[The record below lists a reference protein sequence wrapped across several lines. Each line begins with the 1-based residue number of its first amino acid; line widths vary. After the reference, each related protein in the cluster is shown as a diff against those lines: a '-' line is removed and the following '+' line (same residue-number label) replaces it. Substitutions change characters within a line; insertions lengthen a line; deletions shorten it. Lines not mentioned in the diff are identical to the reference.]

1 MFGFGGKEKVI
12 DKARR
17 LVISGKPE
25 KALEVLQSAL
35 TGDDSDLPLIL
46 EIMHVYSSMG
56 HFKEVIIWAKKG
68 EGISRDTKEHII
80 KEVEDLYYGSNKPRE
95 LAEYLV
101 EKRTEAR
108 DFEGVWEIVEGTDR
122 EHLAEI
128 IQKENAILS
137 NIREKEKLSPRDR
150 MHFYM
155 TGLCYEPLDTRKSME
170 IFMELLQKAPEEEDT
185 IYNEIERINRNLF
198 GDPYIMIA
206 LGRLL
211 IRRGNLERGIEQ
223 FKKATERSPQI
234 TPYAIEVLEE
244 FSEKVPET
252 LDLLSDLYIKTGDK
266 EKALQVLN
274 KFRGKAAIKKYE
286 ELVRTNPNSVEALQ
300 KLAYAYLDEKR
311 YEDTLK
317 TLKKVFELNPDA
329 LNVQEVVGIVERV
342 TDNPDAIFI
351 ASEILR
357 KMGKPKLAVEALK
370 KAFAISPSSVDD
382 ILGSLK
388 DVLSEYPDL
397 VEAVVFKG
405 ELLAFKKEFD
415 EAIETIETVLDYP
428 EGIELA
434 KEVLLKIYKN
444 NPENSKS
451 AILVNIINLKTNPE
465 RSIENLNRILSEEP
479 GAIPYLMKQLD
490 TWIRIKPDYIPYVLK
505 AYESFPPDAFPPF
518 VLPFA
523 IAEAYALNGDFENAR
538 QFYIKAVKQDPN
550 RAGFIIKAIRNH
562 PESQENFLLLIELLI
577 LFRMFK
583 KAEEVIQTSIKKF
596 PDITRELVTVL
607 LTSVERVGR
616 SPGIYSI
623 LLNLLNEHGY
633 YEEVIKYGERAED
646 ILPRGK
652 RGDLYFNLANA
663 YGKTGRE
670 QEFVKYLALA
680 VAEDRNLVKK
690 AIGLIESFM
699 KEQEVSSETYLLL
712 HSLYRDERE
721 ISKAADALYM
731 AYEKNPGIGDAI
743 IEDFKKLIDIAPIE
757 ASLYHRLGQIML
769 SRGDGSALELLQKA
783 ARFDPTLREAVIESL
798 KSAEGTPLESN
809 AILLRID
816 FLKQEGKLNE
826 VMNALIQVYEGF
838 PEMRQKVVTE
848 IMGLLQKIEVT
859 PENYRD
865 ILKIILEER
874 RNRVIVEFV
883 EKLVKN
889 YPGVAKDIIALLDEY
904 FGEEYPTPLRLLKA
918 KLLKISG
925 KKEEVVRELRVV
937 YEKAP
942 DSAGTI
948 LELLDVDSPESAR
961 LYIDCN
967 IQIGNYD
974 EAFKGLSLLGNDDRV
989 AYLQE
994 LIRYSDRVEYRKE
1007 LVKIYAVMGH
1017 WDRVLE
1023 IGESIV
1029 EQDERDRALLY
1040 LAGKDI
1046 HVDYN
1051 VLQEVKEEILKERIK
1066 DAESPE
1072 EKYKYAL
1079 KLGDEE
1085 LISGVL
1091 KELPEEKRVR
1101 EAARFE
1107 IKNGR
1112 YLVAL
1117 KLLNGLEKDA
1127 VVLKMMEVCA
1137 SRLGM
1142 KRLLR
1147 EIRTSL
1153 TQSGEVA
1160 FFKEDRYKGGWKMI
1174 QPLPGR

>member
-17 LVISGKPE
+17 LVISGKTE
-25 KALEVLQSAL
+25 KALEVLQGAL
-35 TGDDSDLPLIL
+35 TGDESDLSLIL
-46 EIMHVYSSMG
+46 EIMHLYSSMG

-68 EGISRDTKEHII
+68 EGISRETKEHII

-108 DFEGVWEIVEGTDR
+108 DFERVWEIIESIDR
-122 EHLAEI
+122 EHLADI

-155 TGLCYEPLDTRKSME
+155 TGLCYEPLDTKKSME

-198 GDPYIMIA
+198 GDPYIMIT

-211 IRRGNLERGIEQ
+211 IKRGNLERGIEQ
-223 FKKATERSPQI
+223 FKKATERTPQI
-234 TPYAIEVLEE
+234 IPYAIEVLEG
-244 FSEKVPET
+244 FSENVPET

-286 ELVRTNPNSVEALQ
+286 ELVRTNPDSIEALQ
-300 KLAYAYLDEKR
+300 KLACAYLDEKR
-311 YEDTLK
+311 YEDALK
-317 TLKKVFELNPDA
+317 TLKKVLELNIDV
-329 LNVQEVVGIVERV
+329 LNVQEIEGIVEKV
-342 TDNPDAIFI
+342 TDNPDALFI
-351 ASEILR
+351 ASDILR
-357 KMGKPKLAVEALK
+357 KLGKPKLAVEALK

-388 DVLSEYPDL
+388 DVLSEYPEL
-397 VEAVVFKG
+397 VEGIVFKG

-415 EAIETIETVLDYP
+415 NAIETIETVLDVP

-451 AILVNIINLKTNPE
+451 AILVNIINLKANPE

-505 AYESFPPDAFPPF
+505 AYTSFPPDVFPPF

-583 KAEEVIQTSIKKF
+583 KAEEVIRISIKKF
-596 PDITRELVTVL
+596 PDITGELVTLL
-607 LTSVERVGR
+607 LTSVERVGK

-633 YEEVIKYGERAED
+633 YEEVIKYGERAEE

-652 RGDLYFNLANA
+652 RGNLYLNLASA

-690 AIGLIESFM
+690 AIDLIESFM

-757 ASLYHRLGQIML
+757 ASLYYRLGQIML
-769 SRGDGSALELLQKA
+769 SRGNGSSLELLQKA
-783 ARFDPTLREAVIESL
+783 VRFDPDLREAVIESL
-798 KSAEGTPLESN
+798 ESAEGTPLEGN
-809 AILLRID
+809 AILLKINL
-816 FLKQEGKLNE
+816 LKQEGRLND

-838 PEMRQKVVTE
+838 PEMRQKVVNE
-848 IMGLLQKIEVT
+848 IMGLLPKIEIT

-883 EKLVKN
+883 EKLVRK
-889 YPGVAKDIIALLDEY
+889 YPGVAKDIMTLLDEY
-904 FGEEYPTPLRLLKA
+904 FGEEYPAPLRFLRA

-925 KKEEVVRELRVV
+925 KKDEVIKELRVI

-961 LYIDCN
+961 LYVDCN
-967 IQIGNYD
+967 IQVGNYD
-974 EAFKGLSLLGNDDRV
+974 EAFKGLTLLKHEERV
-989 AYLQE
+989 SYLQE
-994 LIRYSDRVEYRKE
+994 LIRYSDRIDYRKE
-1007 LVKIYAVMGH
+1007 LMRIYAVMGH
-1017 WDRVLE
+1017 WDRVFE
-1023 IGESIV
+1023 IGESLI
-1029 EQDERDRALLY
+1029 EQDERDRAFLY

-1051 VLQEVKEEILKERIK
+1051 VLQKVKEEILRERIRN
-1066 DAESPE
+1066 AESPE
-1072 EKYKYAL
+1072 EKYINAL
-1079 KLGDEE
+1079 KLGDEG
-1085 LISGVL
+1085 LISEVL
-1091 KELPEEKRVR
+1091 KELPEEKRIK

-1107 IKNGR
+1107 IKKGR
-1112 YLVAL
+1112 FLVAL
-1117 KLLNGLEKDA
+1117 KLVNGLEKDTD
-1127 VVLKMMEVCA
+1127 VLRMMEVCA

-1147 EIRTSL
+1147 QVRRLL
-1153 TQSGEVA
+1153 TQLGEVA
-1160 FFKEDRYKGGWKMI
+1160 IKEDRYKEGWKMI
-1174 QPLPGR
+1174 HPLPGR

>member
-17 LVISGKPE
+17 LVISGKTE

-35 TGDDSDLPLIL
+35 TGDESDLSLIL
-46 EIMHVYSSMG
+46 EIMHLYSSLG

-68 EGISRDTKEHII
+68 EGISRETKEHII

-95 LAEYLV
+95 LAGYLV

-108 DFEGVWEIVEGTDR
+108 DFEGVWEIIEGMDR
-122 EHLAEI
+122 EHLADI

-137 NIREKEKLSPRDR
+137 NIREKERFSPRDR

-155 TGLCYEPLDTRKSME
+155 TALCYEPLDTKKSME

-198 GDPYIMIA
+198 GDPYIMIT

-223 FKKATERSPQI
+223 FKKATERTPQI

-244 FSEKVPET
+244 FSENIPEA
-252 LDLLSDLYIKTGDK
+252 LDLLSDLYIKTGNK

-286 ELVRTNPNSVEALQ
+286 ELVRTNPDSIEALR
-300 KLAYAYLDEKR
+300 KLTYAYLDEKR
-311 YEDTLK
+311 YEDALK

-329 LNVQEVVGIVERV
+329 LNVQEVVGIIEKV

-357 KMGKPKLAVEALK
+357 KMGKPKLAVKALK

-388 DVLSEYPDL
+388 DVLSEYPDM
-397 VEAVVFKG
+397 VEGIVFKG

-415 EAIETIETVLDYP
+415 DAIETIEMVLDEP

-451 AILVNIINLKTNPE
+451 AILVNIINLKANPE

-479 GAIPYLMKQLD
+479 GAVPYLMKQLD

-505 AYESFPPDAFPPF
+505 AYTSFPAEVFPPF

-538 QFYIKAVKQDPN
+538 RFYIKAVKQDPN

-577 LFRMFK
+577 LFRMFR
-583 KAEEVIQTSIKKF
+583 KAEEVIRISIKKF
-596 PDITRELVTVL
+596 PDITGELVTLL
-607 LTSVERVGR
+607 LTSVERVGK

-652 RGDLYFNLANA
+652 RGNLYLNLANA

-690 AIGLIESFM
+690 AIDLIESFM

-757 ASLYHRLGQIML
+757 ASLYYRLGQIML
-769 SRGDGSALELLQKA
+769 SRGNGSGLELLQKA
-783 ARFDPTLREAVIESL
+783 VRFDPNLRDVVIESL
-798 KSAEGTPLESN
+798 ESAEGTALEGN
-809 AILLRID
+809 TILLKID
-816 FLKQEGKLNE
+816 FLKQEGRLNE
-826 VMNALIQVYEGF
+826 VMDALIQVYKGF
-838 PEMRQKVVTE
+838 PEMRQKVVNE
-848 IMGLLQKIEVT
+848 IMGLLPKIEIT

-874 RNRVIVEFV
+874 RNRVIAEFV
-883 EKLVKN
+883 EKLVKD
-889 YPGVAKDIIALLDEY
+889 YPGLTKDIITLLDEY
-904 FGEEYPTPLRLLKA
+904 FGEEYPAPLRFLRA
-918 KLLKISG
+918 ELLKISG
-925 KKEEVVRELRVV
+925 KKDEVIRELRAI

-942 DSAGTI
+942 DSAGRI
-948 LELLDVDSPESAR
+948 LGLLDVDSPESAR
-961 LYIDCN
+961 LYVDCN
-967 IQIGNYD
+967 IQVGNYD
-974 EAFKGLSLLGNDDRV
+974 EAFKGLSLLDYEERV
-989 AYLQE
+989 SYLQE
-994 LIRYSDRVEYRKE
+994 LIRYSDRIDYRKE
-1007 LVKIYAVMGH
+1007 LMKIYAVMGH

-1023 IGESIV
+1023 IGESLV
-1029 EQDERDRALLY
+1029 EQDERDRAFLY

-1051 VLQEVKEEILKERIK
+1051 VLQKVKEEILMERIRG
-1066 DAESPE
+1066 AESPE
-1072 EKYKYAL
+1072 EKYINAL
-1079 KLGDEE
+1079 KLGDEG
-1085 LISGVL
+1085 LISEVL
-1091 KELPEEKRVR
+1091 KALPEEKRIK

-1107 IKNGR
+1107 IKKGR
-1112 YLVAL
+1112 YLMGL
-1117 KLLNGLEKDA
+1117 KLLNGLEKDTD
-1127 VVLKMMEVCA
+1127 VLRMMEVCA

-1147 EIRTSL
+1147 EIRITL

-1160 FFKEDRYKGGWKMI
+1160 FKEDKYKEGWKMI
-1174 QPLPGR
+1174 HPLPGR

>member
-17 LVISGKPE
+17 LVISGKTE

-35 TGDDSDLPLIL
+35 TGDESDLSLIL
-46 EIMHVYSSMG
+46 EIMHLYSSLG

-68 EGISRDTKEHII
+68 EGISRETKEHII

-95 LAEYLV
+95 LAGYLV

-108 DFEGVWEIVEGTDR
+108 DFEGVWEIIEGMDR
-122 EHLAEI
+122 EHLADI

-137 NIREKEKLSPRDR
+137 NIREKERFSPRDR

-155 TGLCYEPLDTRKSME
+155 TALCYEPLDTKKSME

-198 GDPYIMIA
+198 GDPYIMIT

-223 FKKATERSPQI
+223 FKKATERTPQI

-244 FSEKVPET
+244 FSENIPEA
-252 LDLLSDLYIKTGDK
+252 LDLLSDLYIKTGNK

-286 ELVRTNPNSVEALQ
+286 ELVRTNPDSIEALR
-300 KLAYAYLDEKR
+300 KLTYAYLDEKR
-311 YEDTLK
+311 YEDALK
-317 TLKKVFELNPDA
+317 TLKKVFELNPGA
-329 LNVQEVVGIVERV
+329 LNIQEVVGIIEKV

-357 KMGKPKLAVEALK
+357 KMGKPKLAVKSLK

-388 DVLSEYPDL
+388 DVLSEYPDM
-397 VEAVVFKG
+397 VEGIVFKG

-415 EAIETIETVLDYP
+415 DAIETIEMVLDEP

-451 AILVNIINLKTNPE
+451 AILVNIINLKANPE

-479 GAIPYLMKQLD
+479 GAVPYLMKQLD

-505 AYESFPPDAFPPF
+505 AYTSFPAEVFPPF

-538 QFYIKAVKQDPN
+538 RFYIKAVKQDPN

-583 KAEEVIQTSIKKF
+583 KAEEVIRISIKKF
-596 PDITRELVTVL
+596 PDITGELVTLL
-607 LTSVERVGR
+607 LTSVERVGK

-652 RGDLYFNLANA
+652 RGNLYFNLASA

-690 AIGLIESFM
+690 AIDLIESFM

-757 ASLYHRLGQIML
+757 ASLYYRLGQIML
-769 SRGDGSALELLQKA
+769 SRGNGSGLELLQKA
-783 ARFDPTLREAVIESL
+783 VRFDPNLRDVVIESL
-798 KSAEGTPLESN
+798 ESAEGTALEGN
-809 AILLRID
+809 TILLKID
-816 FLKQEGKLNE
+816 FLKQEGRLNE
-826 VMNALIQVYEGF
+826 VMDALIQVYKGF
-838 PEMRQKVVTE
+838 PEMRQKVVNE
-848 IMGLLQKIEVT
+848 IMGLLPKIEIT

-874 RNRVIVEFV
+874 RNRVIAEFV
-883 EKLVKN
+883 EKLVKD
-889 YPGVAKDIIALLDEY
+889 YPGLTKDIITLLDEY
-904 FGEEYPTPLRLLKA
+904 FGEEYPAPLRFLRA
-918 KLLKISG
+918 ELLKISG
-925 KKEEVVRELRVV
+925 KKDEVIRELRAI

-942 DSAGTI
+942 DSAGRI
-948 LELLDVDSPESAR
+948 LGLLDVDSPESAR
-961 LYIDCN
+961 LYVDCN
-967 IQIGNYD
+967 IQVGNYD
-974 EAFKGLSLLGNDDRV
+974 EAFKGLSLLDYEERV
-989 AYLQE
+989 SYLQE
-994 LIRYSDRVEYRKE
+994 LIRYSDRIDYRKE
-1007 LVKIYAVMGH
+1007 LMKIYAVMGH

-1023 IGESIV
+1023 IGESLV
-1029 EQDERDRALLY
+1029 EQDERDRAFLY

-1051 VLQEVKEEILKERIK
+1051 VLQKVKEEILMERIRG
-1066 DAESPE
+1066 AESPE
-1072 EKYKYAL
+1072 EKYINAL
-1079 KLGDEE
+1079 KLGDEG
-1085 LISGVL
+1085 LISEVL
-1091 KELPEEKRVR
+1091 KALPEEKRIK

-1107 IKNGR
+1107 IKKGR
-1112 YLVAL
+1112 YLMGL
-1117 KLLNGLEKDA
+1117 KLLNGLEKDTD
-1127 VVLKMMEVCA
+1127 VLRMMEVCA

-1147 EIRTSL
+1147 EIRITL

-1160 FFKEDRYKGGWKMI
+1160 FKEDKYKEGWKMI
-1174 QPLPGR
+1174 HPLPGR

>member
-17 LVISGKPE
+17 LVISGKTE

-35 TGDDSDLPLIL
+35 TGDESDLSLIL
-46 EIMHVYSSMG
+46 EIMHLYSSLG

-68 EGISRDTKEHII
+68 EGISRETKEHII

-95 LAEYLV
+95 LAGYLV

-108 DFEGVWEIVEGTDR
+108 DFEGVWEIIEGMDR
-122 EHLAEI
+122 EHLADI

-137 NIREKEKLSPRDR
+137 NIREKERFSPRDR

-155 TGLCYEPLDTRKSME
+155 TALCYEPLDTKKSME

-198 GDPYIMIA
+198 GDPYIMIT

-223 FKKATERSPQI
+223 FKKATERTPQI

-244 FSEKVPET
+244 FSENIPEA
-252 LDLLSDLYIKTGDK
+252 LDLLSDLYIKTGNK

-286 ELVRTNPNSVEALQ
+286 ELVRTNPDSIEALR
-300 KLAYAYLDEKR
+300 KLTYAYLDEKR
-311 YEDTLK
+311 YEDALK
-317 TLKKVFELNPDA
+317 TLKKVFELNPGA
-329 LNVQEVVGIVERV
+329 LNIQEVVGIIEKV

-357 KMGKPKLAVEALK
+357 KMGKPKLAVKALK

-388 DVLSEYPDL
+388 DVLSEYPDM
-397 VEAVVFKG
+397 VEGIVFKG

-415 EAIETIETVLDYP
+415 DAIETIEMVLDEP

-451 AILVNIINLKTNPE
+451 AILVNIINLKANPE

-479 GAIPYLMKQLD
+479 GAVPYLMKQLD

-505 AYESFPPDAFPPF
+505 AYTSFPAEVFPPF

-538 QFYIKAVKQDPN
+538 RFYIKAVKQDPN

-577 LFRMFK
+577 LFRMFR
-583 KAEEVIQTSIKKF
+583 KAEEVIRISIKKF
-596 PDITRELVTVL
+596 PDITGELVTLL
-607 LTSVERVGR
+607 LTSVERVGK

-652 RGDLYFNLANA
+652 RGNLYLNLANA

-690 AIGLIESFM
+690 AIDLIESFM

-757 ASLYHRLGQIML
+757 ASLYYRLGQIML
-769 SRGDGSALELLQKA
+769 SRGNGSGLELLQKA
-783 ARFDPTLREAVIESL
+783 VRFDPNLRDVVIESL
-798 KSAEGTPLESN
+798 ESAEGTALEGN
-809 AILLRID
+809 TILLKID
-816 FLKQEGKLNE
+816 FLKQEGRLNE
-826 VMNALIQVYEGF
+826 VMDALIQVYKGF
-838 PEMRQKVVTE
+838 PEMRQKVVNE
-848 IMGLLQKIEVT
+848 IMGLLPKIEIT

-874 RNRVIVEFV
+874 RNRVIAEFV
-883 EKLVKN
+883 EKLVKD
-889 YPGVAKDIIALLDEY
+889 YPGLTKDIITLLDEY
-904 FGEEYPTPLRLLKA
+904 FGEEYPAPLRFLRA
-918 KLLKISG
+918 ELLKISG
-925 KKEEVVRELRVV
+925 KKDEVIRELRAI

-942 DSAGTI
+942 DSAGRI
-948 LELLDVDSPESAR
+948 LGLLDVDSPESAR
-961 LYIDCN
+961 LYVDCN
-967 IQIGNYD
+967 IQVGNYD
-974 EAFKGLSLLGNDDRV
+974 EAFKGLSLLDYEERV
-989 AYLQE
+989 SYLQE
-994 LIRYSDRVEYRKE
+994 LIRYSDRIDYRKE
-1007 LVKIYAVMGH
+1007 LMKIYAVMGH

-1023 IGESIV
+1023 IGESLV
-1029 EQDERDRALLY
+1029 EQDERDRAFLY

-1051 VLQEVKEEILKERIK
+1051 VLQKVKEEILMERIRG
-1066 DAESPE
+1066 AESPE
-1072 EKYKYAL
+1072 EKYINAL
-1079 KLGDEE
+1079 KLGDEG
-1085 LISGVL
+1085 LISEVL
-1091 KELPEEKRVR
+1091 KALPEEKRIK

-1107 IKNGR
+1107 IKKGR
-1112 YLVAL
+1112 YLMGL
-1117 KLLNGLEKDA
+1117 KLLNGLEKDID
-1127 VVLKMMEVCA
+1127 VLRMMEVCA

-1147 EIRTSL
+1147 EIRITL
-1153 TQSGEVA
+1153 TQSGEIA
-1160 FFKEDRYKGGWKMI
+1160 FKEDRYKEGWKMI
-1174 QPLPGR
+1174 HPLPGR

>member
-17 LVISGKPE
+17 LVISGKTE

-35 TGDDSDLPLIL
+35 TGDESDLSLIL
-46 EIMHVYSSMG
+46 EIMHLYSSLG

-68 EGISRDTKEHII
+68 EGISRETKEHII

-95 LAEYLV
+95 LAGYLV

-108 DFEGVWEIVEGTDR
+108 DFEGVWEIIEGMDR
-122 EHLAEI
+122 EHLADI

-137 NIREKEKLSPRDR
+137 NIREKERFSPRDR

-155 TGLCYEPLDTRKSME
+155 TALCYEPLDTKKSME

-198 GDPYIMIA
+198 GDPYIMIT

-223 FKKATERSPQI
+223 FKKATERTPQI

-244 FSEKVPET
+244 FSESIPEA
-252 LDLLSDLYIKTGDK
+252 LDLLSDLYIKTGNK

-286 ELVRTNPNSVEALQ
+286 ELVRTNPDSIEALR
-300 KLAYAYLDEKR
+300 KLTYAYLDEKR
-311 YEDTLK
+311 YEDALK

-329 LNVQEVVGIVERV
+329 LNVQEVVGIVEKI

-357 KMGKPKLAVEALK
+357 KMGKPKLAVKSLK

-415 EAIETIETVLDYP
+415 DAIETIEMVLDEP

-451 AILVNIINLKTNPE
+451 AILVNIINLKANPE

-505 AYESFPPDAFPPF
+505 AYTSFPAEVFPPF

-538 QFYIKAVKQDPN
+538 RFYIKAVKQDPN

-583 KAEEVIQTSIKKF
+583 KAEEVIRISIKKF
-596 PDITRELVTVL
+596 PDITGELVTLL
-607 LTSVERVGR
+607 LTSVERVGK

-652 RGDLYFNLANA
+652 RGNLYLNLANA

-690 AIGLIESFM
+690 AIDLIESFM

-757 ASLYHRLGQIML
+757 ASLYYRLGQIML
-769 SRGDGSALELLQKA
+769 SRGNGSGLELLQKA
-783 ARFDPTLREAVIESL
+783 VRFDPNLRDMVIESL
-798 KSAEGTPLESN
+798 ESAEGTALEGN
-809 AILLRID
+809 AMLLKID
-816 FLKQEGKLNE
+816 FLKQEGRLNE
-826 VMNALIQVYEGF
+826 VMDALIQVYEGF
-838 PEMRQKVVTE
+838 PEKRQKVVNE
-848 IMGLLQKIEVT
+848 MMGLLPKIEIT

-889 YPGVAKDIIALLDEY
+889 YPGLAKDIITLLDEY
-904 FGEEYPTPLRLLKA
+904 FGEEYPTPLRFLRVE
-918 KLLKISG
+918 LLKILG
-925 KKEEVVRELRVV
+925 KKDEVIRELRAI

-942 DSAGTI
+942 DSAGRI
-948 LELLDVDSPESAR
+948 LGLLDVDSPESAR
-961 LYIDCN
+961 LYVDCN
-967 IQIGNYD
+967 IQVGNYD
-974 EAFKGLSLLGNDDRV
+974 EAFKGLSLLDYEDRV

-994 LIRYSDRVEYRKE
+994 LIRYSDRIDYRKE
-1007 LVKIYAVMGH
+1007 LMKIYAVMGH

-1023 IGESIV
+1023 IGESLV
-1029 EQDERDRALLY
+1029 EQDERDRAFLY

-1051 VLQEVKEEILKERIK
+1051 VLQKVKEEILMERIRG
-1066 DAESPE
+1066 AESPE
-1072 EKYKYAL
+1072 EKYINAL
-1079 KLGDEE
+1079 KLGDEG
-1085 LISGVL
+1085 LISEVL
-1091 KELPEEKRVR
+1091 KALPEEKRIK

-1107 IKNGR
+1107 IKKGR
-1112 YLVAL
+1112 YLMGL
-1117 KLLNGLEKDA
+1117 KLLNGLEKDID
-1127 VVLKMMEVCA
+1127 VLRMMEVCA

-1147 EIRTSL
+1147 EIRITL

-1160 FFKEDRYKGGWKMI
+1160 FKEDKYKEGWKMI
-1174 QPLPGR
+1174 HPLPGR